1 MQVRLR
7 IGRLTLGLTVADRW
21 ECSQATG
28 LPAWRH
34 QDLHTSQRIGQH
46 GITRHSNSRISNQ
59 VLVQAGPGCKNM
71 YTATQGASV
80 SRFVVKNSPSLS
92 DGLMTLNI
100 QMHISWRA
108 EKQAIIWVNRR
119 VNTLWTER
127 QTTPRSG

>member
-1 MQVRLR
+1 MQVRLQ

-46 GITRHSNSRISNQ
+46 GITVSR
-59 VLVQAGPGCKNM
+59 
-71 YTATQGASV
+71 YQGASV

-108 EKQAIIWVNRR
+108 EKQATIWVNRR
-119 VNTLWTER
+119 VNTLRTEC

>member
-34 QDLHTSQRIGQH
+34 QDLH
-46 GITRHSNSRISNQ
+46 ITANRATRYHEHSNSRICNQ

-71 YTATQGASV
+71 YTATQGAFV

-92 DGLMTLNI
+92 DGPMTLNI

-108 EKQAIIWVNRR
+108 EKQAII
-119 VNTLWTER
+119 
-127 QTTPRSG
+127 

>member
-1 MQVRLR
+1 MQVRLQ

-46 GITRHSNSRISNQ
+46 GITGTQTVESVIKYWSR
-59 VLVQAGPGCKNM
+59 LDQACKDM

-108 EKQAIIWVNRR
+108 EKQTTIWVNRR
-119 VNTLWTER
+119 VNTLRTEC

>member
-34 QDLHTSQRIGQH
+34 QDLHTSQRIGQTRYH
-46 GITRHSNSRISNQ
+46 RHSNRRTCSQ

-80 SRFVVKNSPSLS
+80 SRFVVKSSPSLS
-92 DGLMTLNI
+92 DGLMTFNI

-108 EKQAIIWVNRR
+108 EKTSN
-119 VNTLWTER
+119 NL
-127 QTTPRSG
+127 GK